1 MDLTLGILDKN
12 EMHFDL
18 KVKTIH
24 LAEELS
30 EDMFFTDA
38 LITPITPCAVSKG
51 VLPLSYKNNPSTFL
65 YLSLPFTKI
74 TYPPRHPHT
83 HQEKRIFNINEI
95 IAVQS

>member
-38 LITPITPCAVSKG
+38 LITPITPCA
-51 VLPLSYKNNPSTFL
+51 
-65 YLSLPFTKI
+65 
-74 TYPPRHPHT
+74 
-83 HQEKRIFNINEI
+83 
-95 IAVQS
+95 